1 MDDWLDWM
9 DGGTVQDIEYGSTR
23 GNGGTEV
30 QIRVL
35 TAVNARGEREIHSY
49 RLSSLYPRYA
59 HGFESKWGDEE
70 EASCRRKGKGR
81 EGREGKLLDGWNAAR
96 LQ

>member
-1 MDDWLDWM
+1 MV
-9 DGGTVQDIEYGSTR
+9 GRCRISRYGSTR
-23 GNGGTEV
+23 GYGGTEV

-35 TAVNARGEREIHSY
+35 AAVNARGEREIHSY

-81 EGREGKLLDGWNAAR
+81 EGKGGKGSCWMDGMLHDCSN
-96 LQ
+96 

>member
-35 TAVNARGEREIHSY
+35 AAVNARGEREIHSY
-49 RLSSLYPRYA
+49 RLSSLYRYA

-81 EGREGKLLDGWNAAR
+81 EGREAAGWME
-96 LQ
+96 